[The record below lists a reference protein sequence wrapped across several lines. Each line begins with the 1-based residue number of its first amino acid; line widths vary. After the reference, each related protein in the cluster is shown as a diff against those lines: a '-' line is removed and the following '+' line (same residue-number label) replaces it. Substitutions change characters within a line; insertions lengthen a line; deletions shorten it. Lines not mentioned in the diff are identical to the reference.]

1 MAAMKQAQGPAYLQP
16 QRPLGMGS
24 TFVKLAS
31 NRALHL
37 IRGAMGHAVGLAQF
51 SVETKGGC
59 ELV

>member
-31 NRALHL
+31 NCALSPDPRSNGTSYGPGPIL
-37 IRGAMGHAVGLAQF
+37 G
-51 SVETKGGC
+51 
-59 ELV
+59 